1 MGNAAGMPSSPAS
14 ADAAAS
20 TTPTIK
26 LLVAKE
32 AQVVLFAEAGKDVV
46 DFLVGLLAMPVG
58 AVVKLLAGENAL
70 AGVANVYASVR
81 RMDAAYMQSAGAR
94 DALLNPAPAHPCLG
108 ATAGGFP
115 SLVQPQQRPLV
126 SPSSHSP
133 PPPWHP
139 GDPCPFFER
148 PIPKPSLK
156 AAVPQFATG
165 TSTSETGSRCSA
177 CHAAAQGGKGFV
189 RDMVKYTVM
198 DDLTFMPMSTISSI
212 ALLGKLGV
220 EDLSALEEKTVKI
233 GYQEGLEILKA
244 PLQSK
249 TVLTDVFLNRKKRAR
264 AGDKHHRCG
273 EKNVDTRAPIEK
285 KDAAGQNGNSAPP
298 MPQNFS
304 V

>member
-1 MGNAAGMPSSPAS
+1 MAIPHQSVPLSIDSGEFARLNKFTILQIDLILQGFYTFTHSRVVLKFRFCTNMGNAAGMPSSPAS

-115 SLVQPQQRPLV
+115 SLV
-126 SPSSHSP
+126 P
-133 PPPWHP
+133 PPTH
-139 GDPCPFFER
+139 
-148 PIPKPSLK
+148 
-156 AAVPQFATG
+156 
-165 TSTSETGSRCSA
+165 
-177 CHAAAQGGKGFV
+177 GGKGFV